1 MTTDLIKQQHQEMKE
16 LMTRINNTLNQIR
29 INQEETLKSLT
40 KTNKNIIL

>member
-1 MTTDLIKQQHQEMKE
+1 MTTELIKQQHQEMKE

-40 KTNKNIIL
+40 KTNKIIV